1 MIVTANIIPSKH
13 PVWALRMLANL
24 PVERDKFIPDEKME
38 EVKAAIRRYLQDF
51 DYYQQLRRYFW
62 NEHESCAMERVFLI
76 TSQDCNPILYVMLSK
91 DKPQPGTCA
100 ICGCTEDNACVHAE
114 VGPCW
119 WIDRK
124 KILCS
129 HCAIDFSRKTFRE
142 QYIEGE
148 DVQ

>member
-24 PVERDKFIPDEKME
+24 PVERDKFIPDEKLE
-38 EVKAAIRRYLQDF
+38 EVKTAIRRYLQDF

-62 NEHESCAMERVFLI
+62 NEHEMSAMERVFLI

-148 DVQ
+148 DAQ

>member
-24 PVERDKFIPDEKME
+24 PVERDKFIPDEKLE
-38 EVKAAIRRYLQDF
+38 EVKTAIHRYLQDF

-62 NEHESCAMERVFLI
+62 NEHEMSAMERVFLI

-100 ICGCTEDNACVHAE
+100 ICGCTDNNACVHAE

-129 HCAIDFSRKTFRE
+129 HCAIDFSWKTFRE